1 MMKFELIDLIALFTV
16 IQLLFLAVVIL
27 SYKKGKRLSNWLL
40 GSFMASNALL
50 IADFLLTR
58 YGWISPTRWTVAYC
72 IGGYMYFLLMPFL
85 YLYLRSLC
93 YMNFRLTVAQLL
105 HALPFTVFV
114 LFSLL
119 INTLTPTPIH
129 AAASTSFDQHIGA
142 IEYWSHGIILHA
154 QILSY
159 LLASALVLGRYRKRL
174 RELYSS
180 IERIDLQWCNLLL
193 AGFAALW
200 IVRHHFPRPR
210 KTEREYVGASFLFG
224 LTVAG
229 LNPTFL
235 ATWAGVVAIVRG
247 AGLIS
252 SIHDAPAFAFG
263 VAAGPVLWFWI
274 LLGIFTRHAE
284 TLRPENLRK
293 IEKALPILLL
303 IMAGVILAQ
312 ALISVKH

>member
-1 MMKFELIDLIALFTV
+1 MIVVFLTGLFLSFIGSMIPTGPVAVIVLQYGMRRRNLSALFV
-16 IQLLFLAVVIL
+16 ASGAALAEAGYALLAYLGINLFLSRYPLETFIL
-27 SYKKGKRLSNWLL
+27 RL
-40 GSFMASNALL
+40 
-50 IADFLLTR
+50 
-58 YGWISPTRWTVAYC
+58 ISSV
-72 IGGYMYFLLMPFL
+72 
-85 YLYLRSLC
+85 
-93 YMNFRLTVAQLL
+93 
-105 HALPFTVFV
+105 
-114 LFSLL
+114 
-119 INTLTPTPIH
+119 
-129 AAASTSFDQHIGA
+129 
-142 IEYWSHGIILHA
+142 
-154 QILSY
+154 
-159 LLASALVLGRYRKRL
+159 
-174 RELYSS
+174 
-180 IERIDLQWCNLLL
+180 LL

-200 IVRHHFPRPR
+200 IARHHFPRPR
-210 KTEREYVGASFLFG
+210 KTEREYVGASFLLG

-247 AGLIS
+247 TGLIS